1 MKQLIRYLPILIST
15 VVGCAL
21 LIYALLPSPV
31 SVELV
36 SVIQGPML
44 VTVDEDG
51 KTRVRERYIVVAPIS
66 GLLARL
72 QLHPG
77 DVVEANK
84 TVVATIEPTNPAL
97 LDARSLAEAESR
109 VKAAEASVELA
120 KAKLEAAR
128 EAHGLAL
135 HDLARAK
142 DLAQKQAMSQAD
154 LDAAEHQERIA
165 AANLRAAEFGDRVAT
180 FELETNKSAFVRTR
194 PDSAEGSESE
204 GRKEFGRINVM
215 SPIDGQVFRVIQESA
230 TVAVSGQPL
239 VEIGNLHEL
248 EVVIDV
254 LSADAPKIKS
264 GDSVLIDQSGVGPL
278 AARVRLVE
286 PSGFTKISALGVEE
300 QRVNVIADFIESSE
314 KLSQLGDEYR
324 IDARIV
330 VWQNANATKVP
341 SGALFRRGKDW
352 AVFVV
357 RNDRAKLEKIEIGR
371 ISSLEAEV
379 LSGLSVG
386 DKVVNYPS
394 DKVRDG
400 VAVTSH
406 N

>member
-1 MKQLIRYLPILIST
+1 MKQLIRYLPILIGT
-15 VVGCAL
+15 VVGLAL
-21 LIYALLPSPV
+21 LIYALTPSPV

-36 SVIQGPML
+36 IVSQGPML

-51 KTRVRERYIVVAPIS
+51 KTRVKERYIVVAPIS
-66 GLLARL
+66 GVLARL

-84 TVVATIEPTNPAL
+84 TVVATIEPTNPSL

-109 VKAAEASVELA
+109 VKAAEAAVELA

-128 EAHGLAL
+128 EAHGLAR
-135 HDLARAK
+135 HELARAK
-142 DLAQKQAMSQAD
+142 DLAMKQAISQAEV
-154 LDAAEHQERIA
+154 DAAEHQERIA
-165 AANLRAAEFGDRVAT
+165 AANLRAAEFGDRVAV
-180 FELETNKSAFVRTR
+180 FELETNKAAFVRTR
-194 PDSAEGSESE
+194 PDPADRNESE
-204 GRKEFGRINVM
+204 ERKELGRINVM
-215 SPIDGQVFRVIQESA
+215 SPVDGQVFRVIQENA
-230 TVAVSGQPL
+230 TVAVPGQPL
-239 VEIGNLHEL
+239 VEIGNMHEL

-264 GDSVLIDQSGVGPL
+264 GDNVLIDQSGIGPL

-300 QRVNVIADFIESSE
+300 QRVNVIADFVEPVE

-324 IDARIV
+324 IDAKIV

-357 RNDRAKLEKIEIGR
+357 RNNRAQLEKIEVGR
-371 ISSLEAEV
+371 INSLEAEV
-379 LSGLSVG
+379 LSGLVVG

-400 VAVTSH
+400 VAVTSRD
-406 N
+406 